1 MKQLTKYSIWIVA
14 VVYLI
19 FVGVKHLCHTMD
31 YAREN
36 VCVMTENP
44 RRVIDGLIASGIRHR
59 AGPVMYFLYYE
70 GEYKLSKQTCRYKV
84 GVTQKEYER
93 KIYGE
98 KK

>member
-1 MKQLTKYSIWIVA
+1 MKRFTSYGISA
-14 VVYLI
+14 VVLSLSVI
-19 FVGVKHLCHTMD
+19 LVISIIKHTS

-70 GEYKLSKQTCRYKV
+70 GEYKLSKQMCRYRV

-93 KIYGE
+93 KIYGVE
-98 KK
+98 K